1 MKKGDIILLISLLV
15 LGIVGVLMVMLP
27 GKTPQQVIVTVDGQ
41 VYGRYSPVENRE
53 IVIQTEN
60 GGENVLVIREGTV
73 YITSANCPNLDCVH
87 HKPISLANESIVCLP
102 HKVVVTISD
111 GNMKDATDTFV
122 Y

>member
-15 LGIVGVLMVMLP
+15 LGIVGILMVMFL
-27 GKTPQQVIVTVDGQ
+27 GKTPQQVIVSVDGQ

-73 YITSANCPNLDCVH
+73 YITSANCPNLDCVN
-87 HKPISLANESIVCLP
+87 HKPISLANESIICLP

-111 GNMKDATDTFV
+111 GNMKDAADTFV

>member
-15 LGIVGVLMVMLP
+15 LGIVGILMVMLL

-60 GGENVLVIREGTV
+60 GGENVLVIHEGTV
-73 YITSANCPNLDCVH
+73 YITSANCPNHDCVN

-111 GNMKDATDTFV
+111 GNMKDAADTFV